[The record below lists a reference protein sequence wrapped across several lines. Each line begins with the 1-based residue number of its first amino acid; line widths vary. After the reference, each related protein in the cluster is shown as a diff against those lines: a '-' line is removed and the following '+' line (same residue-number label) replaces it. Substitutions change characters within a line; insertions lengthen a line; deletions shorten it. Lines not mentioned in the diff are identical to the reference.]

1 MEQSPWRWGEA
12 GAVGRILAAA
22 RERIGLSQ
30 TELAR
35 RLAVSPANLSRI
47 EHGSD
52 LRVSTLLELARAL
65 QLEPML
71 VPKNL
76 APAVRAILDEPQ
88 SDDGHAE
95 RGRFT

>member
-1 MEQSPWRWGEA
+1 MEQTPWRWEP
-12 GAVGRILAAA
+12 GAIGQILAAA
-22 RERIGLSQ
+22 RKRAGLSQ

-35 RLAVSPANLSRI
+35 RLAVSAANLSRI

-52 LRVSTLLELARAL
+52 LRVSTLTEIARAL

-76 APAVRAILDEPQ
+76 APAVRAILDERQGGAERP
-88 SDDGHAE
+88 E